1 MTNGPEITLLP
12 WKNPAWSLSQ
22 SEELAHQSFHVW
34 LINNFAMKD
43 ISSLEDFF
51 NCSFDEVEL
60 ERGEI
65 M

>member
-1 MTNGPEITLLP
+1 MTNGPEITLFP

-43 ISSLEDFF
+43 ISSLEGM
-51 NCSFDEVEL
+51 S
-60 ERGEI
+60 I
-65 M
+65 